1 MVILCGKKIRVD
13 YSLLYSLTQIF
24 GIGFNQS
31 LSICNSLGLSKNVTF
46 SFLSLKKKKKLQR
59 ILNNMLVGTP
69 RFHEKLDNIKFIK
82 SNNSYRGWRHS
93 KRLPVRGQRTKTNRK
108 TRKKGIF

>member
-1 MVILCGKKIRVD
+1 MILLGGKKINLDEPVF
-13 YSLLYSLTQIF
+13 YSLVQIY
-24 GIGFNQS
+24 GIGYSQS
-31 LSICNSLGLSKNVTF
+31 LQICNSLGLSKNVTF

-82 SNNSYRGWRHS
+82 SNNSYRG
-93 KRLPVRGQRTKTNRK
+93 
-108 TRKKGIF
+108 